1 MVDLDDE
8 WSSFCDNSDEYTLNE
23 ETDILVY
30 VSDNK
35 HVCINVPRTIT
46 PLYIST
52 QTIITRLNVPKV
64 DLNGIFWKIPMI
76 KYHEQKEGF
85 IKKQIKFNSS
95 TREEVAHINEMKKQY
110 DFIDETIINHI
121 DNPSG
126 KVQFKDVRKVSIG
139 ISRKD
144 IVSLRR
150 KKKGAFYNCFVLIMR
165 LNIEGTFK
173 EFHIKLFNTGKIEIP
188 GIQNTNVLDKVF
200 AFLVSELIP
209 FIPDISHQFITSNTY
224 VVLINSNFNCG
235 YYLNRSALNNLF
247 KHKYNSKIRSNYDP
261 CTYPGIQCSIYI
273 DGTTKVSFMVFRTGS
288 VLIVGKCSEKM
299 LHEIYDYLSCIFI
312 TEYNIINDKPDI
324 FIQPSQI
331 PKIKPKKTK
340 TITTYV

>member
-8 WSSFCDNSDEYTLNE
+8 WSSFCDNSDEYILPIDNPAYLT
-23 ETDILVY
+23 ETKNICDDI
-30 VSDNK
+30 
-35 HVCINVPRTIT
+35 PRQIT

-52 QTIITRLNVPKV
+52 QTVITRLNVPKV
-64 DLNGIFWKIPMI
+64 DLNSIFWKIPLI
-76 KYHEQKEGF
+76 KYHAQKEGF
-85 IKKQIKFNSS
+85 IKKQIKFNSA
-95 TREEVAHINEMKKQY
+95 TKEEVEYINEMKKQY
-110 DFIDETIINHI
+110 TFIDETIINHI

-165 LNIEGTFK
+165 LNVEGTFK

-200 AFLVSELIP
+200 AFLVAELIP
-209 FIPDISHQFITSNTY
+209 FIPEISHQYITSNTY

-299 LHEIYDYLSCIFI
+299 LHEIYDYLSSIFT
-312 TEYNIINDKPDI
+312 TEYNIIQDKPDI
-324 FIQPSQI
+324 CVQSSDVH
-331 PKIKPKKTK
+331 KIKIKKTK
-340 TITTYV
+340 TITIHV

>member
-8 WSSFCDNSDEYTLNE
+8 WSSFCDNSDEYMLPIDNPAYLT
-23 ETDILVY
+23 ETKNICDDI
-30 VSDNK
+30 
-35 HVCINVPRTIT
+35 PRQIT

-52 QTIITRLNVPKV
+52 QTVITRLNVPKV
-64 DLNGIFWKIPMI
+64 DLNSIFWKIPLI

-85 IKKQIKFNSS
+85 IKKQIKFNSA
-95 TREEVAHINEMKKQY
+95 TKEEVEYINEMKKQY
-110 DFIDETIINHI
+110 TFIDETIINHI

-165 LNIEGTFK
+165 LNVEGTFK

-200 AFLVSELIP
+200 AFLVAELIL
-209 FIPDISHQFITSNTY
+209 FIPEISHQYITSNTY

-299 LHEIYDYLSCIFI
+299 LHEIYDYLSSIFT
-312 TEYNIINDKPDI
+312 TEYNIIQDKPDI
-324 FIQPSQI
+324 CVQSPDVH
-331 PKIKPKKTK
+331 KIKIKKTK
-340 TITTYV
+340 TITIHV

>member
-8 WSSFCDNSDEYTLNE
+8 WSSFCDNSDEYMLPIDNTAYLT
-23 ETDILVY
+23 ETKNICDDI
-30 VSDNK
+30 
-35 HVCINVPRTIT
+35 PRQIT

-52 QTIITRLNVPKV
+52 QTVITRLNVPKV
-64 DLNGIFWKIPMI
+64 DLNSIFWKIPLI
-76 KYHEQKEGF
+76 KYHAQKEGF
-85 IKKQIKFNSS
+85 IKKQIKFNSA
-95 TREEVAHINEMKKQY
+95 TKEEVEYINEMKKQY
-110 DFIDETIINHI
+110 TFIDETIINHI

-165 LNIEGTFK
+165 LNVEGTFK

-200 AFLVSELIP
+200 AFLVAELIP
-209 FIPDISHQFITSNTY
+209 FIPEISHQYITSNTY

-299 LHEIYDYLSCIFI
+299 LHEIYDYLSSIFT
-312 TEYNIINDKPDI
+312 TEYNTIQDKPDI
-324 FIQPSQI
+324 CVQSPDVH
-331 PKIKPKKTK
+331 KIKIKKTK
-340 TITTYV
+340 TITIHV

>member
-1 MVDLDDE
+1 
-8 WSSFCDNSDEYTLNE
+8 
-23 ETDILVY
+23 
-30 VSDNK
+30 
-35 HVCINVPRTIT
+35 
-46 PLYIST
+46 
-52 QTIITRLNVPKV
+52 
-64 DLNGIFWKIPMI
+64 
-76 KYHEQKEGF
+76 
-85 IKKQIKFNSS
+85 
-95 TREEVAHINEMKKQY
+95 MKKQY
-110 DFIDETIINHI
+110 TFIDETIINHI

-165 LNIEGTFK
+165 LNVEGTFK

-200 AFLVSELIP
+200 AFLVAELIP
-209 FIPDISHQFITSNTY
+209 FIPEISHQYITSNTY

-299 LHEIYDYLSCIFI
+299 LHEIYDYLSSIFT
-312 TEYNIINDKPDI
+312 TEYNTIQDKPDI
-324 FIQPSQI
+324 CVQSPDVH
-331 PKIKPKKTK
+331 KIKIKKTK
-340 TITTYV
+340 TITIHV

>member
-8 WSSFCDNSDEYTLNE
+8 WSSFCDNSDEYMLPIDNPSYLT
-23 ETDILVY
+23 ETKNICDDI
-30 VSDNK
+30 
-35 HVCINVPRTIT
+35 PRQIT

-52 QTIITRLNVPKV
+52 QTVITRLNVPKV
-64 DLNGIFWKIPMI
+64 DLNSIFWKIPLI

-85 IKKQIKFNSS
+85 IKKQIKFNSA
-95 TREEVAHINEMKKQY
+95 TKEEVEYINEMKKQY
-110 DFIDETIINHI
+110 TFIDETIINHI

-165 LNIEGTFK
+165 LNVEGTFK

-200 AFLVSELIP
+200 AFLVAELIP
-209 FIPDISHQFITSNTY
+209 FIPEISHQYITSNTY

-299 LHEIYDYLSCIFI
+299 LHEIYDYLSSIFT
-312 TEYNIINDKPDI
+312 TEYNIIQDKPDI
-324 FIQPSQI
+324 CVQSSDVH
-331 PKIKPKKTK
+331 KIKIKKTK
-340 TITTYV
+340 TITIHV